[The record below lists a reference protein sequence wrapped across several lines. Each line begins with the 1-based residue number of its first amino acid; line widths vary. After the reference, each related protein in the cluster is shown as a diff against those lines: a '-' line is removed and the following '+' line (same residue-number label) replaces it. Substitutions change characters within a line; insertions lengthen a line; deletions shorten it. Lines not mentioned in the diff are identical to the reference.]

1 MPGFFIGP
9 GWRMLSPSWDSI
21 LMTSAPNSARIWV
34 ANGPMTTLVRS
45 RTFTPSNGPGICVNL
60 FGLDFCGADEFTPG
74 IELLAHEAA
83 ERSRIQRVHFE
94 SKCSEP
100 VPYVGLRK
108 AGEGFLRQ
116 PCHDRLRRAGRCEQA
131 VP

>member
-45 RTFTPSNGPGICVNL
+45 RTLTPSNGPGICVNL

-74 IELLAHEAA
+74 IELLAHVAA
-83 ERSRIQRVHFE
+83 ERYRIQRVHFV
-94 SKCSEP
+94 SDLGEP
-100 VPYVGLRK
+100 VFHVRFRE
-108 AGEGFLRQ
+108 AGE
-116 PCHDRLRRAGRCEQA
+116 
-131 VP
+131 